1 MLLTINKK
9 EDNKPMSSNH
19 QPTFWSSVVFWIK
32 SRLLMVRRGLVNCF
46 NPAIRQKLSRIN
58 DINHADLELVFV
70 AESITPLWTEKKP
83 AEQVLQ
89 LGKVENLRLAC
100 QKLHQLYIPAG
111 QIFSFWRQVGR
122 LSRRRGYVAGRE
134 LRQGCI
140 IPTIGGGICQLS
152 NALYDTALKAGC
164 HIIERHAHSQIIP
177 GSLAEQGR
185 DATVFWNYI
194 DLRFCQPTKDLY
206 IECQLTQ
213 DMLRVCF
220 YQFVRKK

>member
-46 NPAIRQKLSRIN
+46 NPAIRQKLSKIN
-58 DINHADLELVFV
+58 DLNHQDLGLVFV
-70 AESITPLWTEKKP
+70 AQSITPLWTEKNS

-100 QKLHQLYIPAG
+100 QQLHRLYIPAG
-111 QIFSFWRQVGR
+111 HIFSFWRQVGR
-122 LSRRRGYVAGRE
+122 LSRRRRYVAGRE

-220 YQFVRKK
+220 YQRTWKK